1 MKNRLKTFFV
11 LLILFS
17 FNFVTPIFSNE
28 IEFEAEN
35 IETIDDNLIKA
46 SDNIIISDSQGNK
59 IYGDKLII
67 KDKKIYT
74 ISGNVIFE
82 NINDTIKLNTK
93 KIIFNVYENTIRSFG
108 NTKITKDNSYFINT
122 SNILYNIKDKNISSS
137 EKTLVEDLQ
146 SNKIEVQNFNIS
158 LIENLFKANNAYII
172 DKNLNQYELEKIFYD
187 FKNNRILGKDLILN
201 KDNNLSNE
209 RYLPRAKGRSFLIE
223 KDSMTI
229 NKGIYTNCKKTDGC
243 SPWSIKAKEVKHDK
257 KNKIVK
263 YKNASFRF
271 YDVPVLYFPKFFHP
285 DPTVKRQSGFL
296 APSIL
301 TQNTASYL
309 TTPYFFAISESSD
322 FTFSPRFYNNQKNI
336 YQGEYRKVTKN
347 TDHIF
352 DASVKNDNP
361 FISKKNTTQ
370 THFFSKS
377 TIETNFDL
385 FDYSKIEL
393 QFQNVSND
401 KYLKTHNIQSPI
413 ITSNST
419 LVSKVEFEGSK
430 DDLEFFIDAE
440 MYKDLTKKNESDKYE
455 FIFPNFNLSKVL
467 DTRLNGSME
476 IESTGYNKLFETNIS
491 EKVIINK
498 LRYKSLNSIN
508 QLGMIN
514 NFEFLFNNFNA
525 DSKNSKTLK
534 NRSENN
540 IAGIFQFNSKLPM
553 QKKNEKY
560 TTTITPI
567 MVGKFNPYNNKNI
580 SEEDRMVDY
589 TNIYSIDRIGSS
601 DVIEGGESLTLGNEF
616 KLFSNEDLS
625 EELLT
630 INLASSFRAQ
640 ENLDLPNNSFLGQ
653 KTSNL
658 IGQTTY
664 KLNKFIDLQYDFL
677 TDNNLK
683 DFRYHNLNSEFKVN
697 NFISTFEFI
706 EENDEIGTTHFIS
719 NETSLKIS
727 ENKNLLF
734 RTRKNKKTDLTEYY
748 NLIYQYKMDC
758 LTAAVEYNKDYY
770 KDGALNPEESISLS
784 LTIMPFDNSINLPK
798 IDK

>member
-1 MKNRLKTFFV
+1 MKNRLKIFFI
-11 LLILFS
+11 LLILFF
-17 FNFVTPIFSNE
+17 FNFITSILSNE
-28 IEFEAEN
+28 IEFESEN
-35 IETIDDNLIKA
+35 IETINENLIKA
-46 SDNIIISDSQGNK
+46 SDNIIISDSEGNK
-59 IYGDKLII
+59 IYGDKLTI
-67 KDKKIYT
+67 KDKKFYT
-74 ISGNVIFE
+74 ISGDVIFE
-82 NINDTIKLNTK
+82 NINDNLKLNAK
-93 KIIFNVYENTIRSFG
+93 KIIYNVNDNIIRSFG
-108 NTKITKDNSYFINT
+108 NTKIVKDNSYFVNT
-122 SNILYNIKDKNISSS
+122 SDILYNLKSKNISSS
-137 EKTLVEDLQ
+137 AKTLIEDLQ
-146 SNKIEVQNFNIS
+146 SNKIEIKNFNIS
-158 LIENLFKANNAYII
+158 LTENILKANNAYII

-201 KDNNLSNE
+201 QDNNLSKE

-223 KDSMTI
+223 KDNMI
-229 NKGIYTNCKKTDGC
+229 LNKGIYTNCKKRDGC
-243 SPWSIKAKEVKHDK
+243 SPWSIKAQEVKHDK

-296 APSIL
+296 APSLL

-309 TTPYFFAISESSD
+309 KTPYFFAISESSD

-347 TDHIF
+347 SNHIF
-352 DASVKNDNP
+352 DASIKNDNP
-361 FISKKNTTQ
+361 FISKKDTSQ
-370 THFFSKS
+370 THFFANS

-385 FDYSKIEL
+385 FDYSKIDL
-393 QFQNVSND
+393 QLQNVSND
-401 KYLKTHNIQSPI
+401 KYLKTHNILSPI
-413 ITSNST
+413 ITSNNT
-419 LVSKVEFEGSK
+419 LISKVEFEGSK
-430 DDLEFFIDAE
+430 DDLNFYVDAE
-440 MYKDLTKKNESDKYE
+440 MYEDLTKENDSDKYE
-455 FIFPNFNLSKVL
+455 FIFPNFSLSKVL
-467 DTRLNGSME
+467 DTKLNGSME

-498 LRYKSLNSIN
+498 LRYKSLNAIN

-514 NFEFLFNNFNA
+514 NFEFLVQNFNA
-525 DSKNSKTLK
+525 NSKNSKTLK

-540 IAGIFQFNSKLPM
+540 IGGIFQFNSKLPM

-560 TTTITPI
+560 TTKITPI
-567 MVGKFNPYNNKNI
+567 IVGKFNPYNNKDI
-580 SEEDRMVDY
+580 SSQDRMVDY

-601 DVIEGGESLTLGNEF
+601 DVLEGGESLTLGNEF

-625 EELLT
+625 EELLS

-640 ENLDLPNNSFLGQ
+640 ENLDLPDNSFLGQ
-653 KTSNL
+653 KTSNF
-658 IGQTTY
+658 IGQTTL

-683 DFRYHNLNSEFKVN
+683 DFRYHNFNSEFKVN

-758 LTAAVEYNKDYY
+758 LTAAIEYNKDYY
-770 KDGALNPEESISLS
+770 RDGALKPEESISLS
-784 LTIMPFDNSINLPK
+784 LTIMPFDNSVNLPK
-798 IDK
+798 ID

>member
-1 MKNRLKTFFV
+1 MKDRLKTFFI
-11 LLILFS
+11 LLIFFS
-17 FNFVTPIFSNE
+17 FNFVEPIFSNE

-35 IETIDDNLIKA
+35 IETINENLIKA

-67 KDKKIYT
+67 EDKKVYT

-82 NINDTIKLNTK
+82 NIDDSIKLITK
-93 KIIFNVYENTIRSFG
+93 KIIFNVYDNTIRSFG
-108 NTKITKDNSYFINT
+108 NTKIIKNKSYFVNT
-122 SNILYNIKDKNISSS
+122 SNILYNIKNKNISSS

-146 SNKIEVQNFNIS
+146 SNRIEVKNFNIS

-172 DKNLNQYELEKIFYD
+172 DRNLNQYELEKIFYD

-201 KDNNLSNE
+201 RDNNLSNE

-223 KDSMTI
+223 KDSMTL

-243 SPWSIKAKEVKHDK
+243 SPWSIKAQEVKHDK

-296 APSIL
+296 VPSIL
-301 TQNTASYL
+301 TQNTTSYL

-322 FTFSPRFYNNQKNI
+322 FTFSPRFYNNEKNI

-347 TDHIF
+347 TNHTF
-352 DASVKNDNP
+352 DASIKNDNP
-361 FISKKNTTQ
+361 FISKKDTSQ

-385 FDYSKIEL
+385 FDYSKIDL

-401 KYLKTHNIQSPI
+401 KYLKTHNIRSPI
-413 ITSNST
+413 ISSNST

-440 MYKDLTKKNESDKYE
+440 IYEDLTKKNDSDKYE
-455 FIFPNFNLSKVL
+455 FIFPNFNLSKIL

-476 IESTGYNKLFETNIS
+476 VESTGYNKLFETNIN

-498 LRYKSLNSIN
+498 LKYKSLNSIN
-508 QLGMIN
+508 QLGMIS
-514 NFEFLFNNFNA
+514 NFELLFNNFNA

-553 QKKNEKY
+553 QKKSEKY

-589 TNIYSIDRIGSS
+589 TNIYSIDRIGSA

-616 KLFSNEDLS
+616 KLFSNQDLS
-625 EELLT
+625 EELLK

-658 IGQTTY
+658 IGQTTL

>member
-1 MKNRLKTFFV
+1 MKNRLKIFFI
-11 LLILFS
+11 LQILFF
-17 FNFVTPIFSNE
+17 FNFVTPALSNE

-35 IETIDDNLIKA
+35 IESIDENLIKA
-46 SDNIIISDSQGNK
+46 SNNIIISDNQGNK
-59 IYGDKLII
+59 MYGDKLTI

-74 ISGNVIFE
+74 ISGDVIFE
-82 NINDTIKLNTK
+82 NINESVKLNAA
-93 KIIFNVYENTIRSFG
+93 KIIYNVNDNIIRSFG
-108 NTKITKDNSYFINT
+108 NTRITKDNSYFVNT
-122 SNILYNIKDKNISSS
+122 SNIIYTIKNGNISSQ
-137 EKTLVEDLQ
+137 EKTFVEDLQ
-146 SNKIEVQNFNIS
+146 SNKIEVNNFNIS
-158 LIENLFKANNAYII
+158 LTENLFKADNAYII

-187 FKNNRILGKDLILN
+187 FKKNKILGKDLILN
-201 KDNNLSNE
+201 QDNNLSNE

-223 KDSMTI
+223 KNNMI
-229 NKGIYTNCKKTDGC
+229 LKKGIYTNCKKRDGC

-263 YKNASFRF
+263 YKSASFRF

-322 FTFSPRFYNNQKNI
+322 LTFSPRFYNDQKNI
-336 YQGEYRKVTKN
+336 YQGEYRKVTKKTN
-347 TDHIF
+347 HIF
-352 DASVKNDNP
+352 DASVRNDNP
-361 FISKKNTTQ
+361 FISKKNTSQ

-385 FDYSKIEL
+385 FDYSKIDL

-401 KYLKTHNIQSPI
+401 KYLKTHNIRSPI

-419 LVSKVEFEGSK
+419 LISKVEFEGSK
-430 DDLEFFIDAE
+430 DDLEFYIDAE
-440 MYKDLTKKNESDKYE
+440 MYEDLTKINDSDKYE
-455 FIFPNFNLSKVL
+455 FIFPNFNLSKIL

-476 IESTGYNKLFETNIS
+476 IESTGYNKLFETNIN

-498 LRYKSLNSIN
+498 LKYKSLNSIN

-553 QKKNEKY
+553 KKKSEKY

-567 MVGKFNPYNNKNI
+567 IVGKFNPNNNKNI
-580 SEEDRMVDY
+580 SNQDRMVDY

-601 DVIEGGESLTLGNEF
+601 DVIEGGESVTLGNEF

-625 EELLT
+625 EELLS

-658 IGQTTY
+658 IGQTT
-664 KLNKFIDLQYDFL
+664 LNLNRFINLQYDFL

-758 LTAAVEYNKDYY
+758 LTAAIEYNKDYY
-770 KDGALNPEESISLS
+770 KDGALKPEESISFS
-784 LTIMPFDNSINLPK
+784 LTIMPFDNSVNLPK
-798 IDK
+798 IGK

>member
-1 MKNRLKTFFV
+1 MKDRLKTFFI
-11 LLILFS
+11 LLIFFS
-17 FNFVTPIFSNE
+17 FNFVEPIFSNE
-28 IEFEAEN
+28 IEFEAKN
-35 IETIDDNLIKA
+35 IESINENLIKA

-67 KDKKIYT
+67 EDKKVYT

-82 NINDTIKLNTK
+82 NIDDSIKLITK
-93 KIIFNVYENTIRSFG
+93 KIIFNVYDNTIRSFG
-108 NTKITKDNSYFINT
+108 NTKIIKNKSYFVNT
-122 SNILYNIKDKNISSS
+122 SNILYNIKNKNISSS

-146 SNKIEVQNFNIS
+146 SNRIEVKNFNIS

-172 DKNLNQYELEKIFYD
+172 DRNLNQYELEKIFYD

-201 KDNNLSNE
+201 RDNNLSNE

-223 KDSMTI
+223 KDSMTL

-243 SPWSIKAKEVKHDK
+243 SPWSIKAQEVKHDK

-296 APSIL
+296 VPSIL
-301 TQNTASYL
+301 TQNTTSYL

-322 FTFSPRFYNNQKNI
+322 FTFSPRFYNNEKNI

-347 TDHIF
+347 TNHTF
-352 DASVKNDNP
+352 DASIKNDNP
-361 FISKKNTTQ
+361 FISKKDTSQ

-385 FDYSKIEL
+385 FDYSKIDL

-401 KYLKTHNIQSPI
+401 KYLKTHNIRSPI
-413 ITSNST
+413 ISSNST

-440 MYKDLTKKNESDKYE
+440 IYEDLTKKNDSDKYE
-455 FIFPNFNLSKVL
+455 FIFPNFNLSKIL

-476 IESTGYNKLFETNIS
+476 VESTGYNKLFETNIN

-498 LRYKSLNSIN
+498 LKYKSLNSIN
-508 QLGMIN
+508 QLGMIS
-514 NFEFLFNNFNA
+514 NFELLFNNFNA

-553 QKKNEKY
+553 QKKSEKY

-567 MVGKFNPYNNKNI
+567 IVGKFNPYGNKDI
-580 SEEDRMVDY
+580 SNQDRMVDY
-589 TNIYSIDRIGSS
+589 TNIYSIDRIGSA

-616 KLFSNEDLS
+616 KLFSNQDLS
-625 EELLT
+625 EELLK

-658 IGQTTY
+658 IGQTTL

-758 LTAAVEYNKDYY
+758 LMAAIEYNKDYY
-770 KDGALNPEESISLS
+770 KDGALKPEESLSLS

>member
-35 IETIDDNLIKA
+35 IETIDENLIKA
-46 SDNIIISDSQGNK
+46 SDNIVISDSQGNK

-93 KIIFNVYENTIRSFG
+93 KIIFNLYDNTIRSFG
-108 NTKITKDNSYFINT
+108 NTKITKDNSYFVNT

-146 SNKIEVQNFNIS
+146 SNKIEVKNFNIS

-172 DKNLNQYELEKIFYD
+172 DKNFNQYELEKIFYD

-243 SPWSIKAKEVKHDK
+243 SPWSIKAQEVKHDK

-271 YDVPVLYFPKFFHP
+271 YDIPVLYFPKFFHP

-322 FTFSPRFYNNQKNI
+322 FTFSPRFYDNQKNI
-336 YQGEYRKVTKN
+336 YQGEYRKITKN
-347 TDHIF
+347 TNHIF
-352 DASVKNDNP
+352 DASIKNDNP
-361 FISKKNTTQ
+361 FISKKNTSQ

-377 TIETNFDL
+377 IIETNFDL

-440 MYKDLTKKNESDKYE
+440 MYKDLTKK
-455 FIFPNFNLSKVL
+455 
-467 DTRLNGSME
+467 M
-476 IESTGYNKLFETNIS
+476 
-491 EKVIINK
+491 KVINMN
-498 LRYKSLNSIN
+498 LY
-508 QLGMIN
+508 
-514 NFEFLFNNFNA
+514 
-525 DSKNSKTLK
+525 
-534 NRSENN
+534 
-540 IAGIFQFNSKLPM
+540 FQ
-553 QKKNEKY
+553 
-560 TTTITPI
+560 I
-567 MVGKFNPYNNKNI
+567 
-580 SEEDRMVDY
+580 
-589 TNIYSIDRIGSS
+589 
-601 DVIEGGESLTLGNEF
+601 
-616 KLFSNEDLS
+616 
-625 EELLT
+625 
-630 INLASSFRAQ
+630 
-640 ENLDLPNNSFLGQ
+640 
-653 KTSNL
+653 
-658 IGQTTY
+658 
-664 KLNKFIDLQYDFL
+664 
-677 TDNNLK
+677 
-683 DFRYHNLNSEFKVN
+683 
-697 NFISTFEFI
+697 
-706 EENDEIGTTHFIS
+706 
-719 NETSLKIS
+719 
-727 ENKNLLF
+727 
-734 RTRKNKKTDLTEYY
+734 
-748 NLIYQYKMDC
+748 LIYQK
-758 LTAAVEYNKDYY
+758 
-770 KDGALNPEESISLS
+770 
-784 LTIMPFDNSINLPK
+784 F
-798 IDK
+798 